1 MARNQPVK
9 IRIAGDAALLN
20 KTLKGVSKRM
30 GGLAKVGKTAGLGM
44 AAGIGVG
51 VAAIVKLGS
60 TMESVER
67 TIRVGTGATG
77 DALDGLM
84 DITKN
89 LAGKVPSDFESIATA
104 VADINTR
111 LGLTGDDLEDFSE
124 QMLNLSRITG
134 TDLQG
139 NIQGVSR
146 VLGDWGDQAG
156 TAAGAADYLFSIAQS
171 TGIEFSQLSRNLVA
185 YGAPLRQIGF
195 DFETSAALIGKFEK
209 EGVNAELVLGSLRQA
224 LGKMAREGEPAI
236 ETFRRTT
243 DAIKNAGTASEANK
257 LALELFGARAG
268 PDMAAAIREGRF
280 ELDDYFEIMDGGGDR
295 INTAAKE
302 TETLGEKLTILKN
315 RVILALTPVVEKA
328 FAAITRAFEALAPH
342 VELLVARFREF
353 LQSEQFQRFQ
363 RQVSQALNK
372 LAQVF
377 ERVKAKVKEFVREN
391 PEAVFAALAVVI
403 GTVLVGAIA
412 AVVAAFA
419 TLLSPAVL
427 VVAGIAAVAAG
438 VTYAW
443 KEFEVFR
450 DIVHGVADFFQD
462 NVVPIFKAAIGGIV
476 EAFESLWDTIEE
488 VVGFIQAIF
497 RGDMEDAW
505 NHLKGA
511 AGAAI
516 GFIVDLFIGLP
527 MDIINAAKPLM
538 GKFAL
543 IVADFTTGLFFK
555 IRDLVQQIPGKIVEF
570 ITAVGADLVRLG
582 GTIASWIG
590 NGILAGISTLKDAV
604 LGALEDLIPDW
615 IPDWLNPFSGNKE
628 KQSLSG
634 GKRKMIPDSNSPDW
648 SSYIAGL
655 GIPKGAQY
663 QFDPLTGRSEL
674 VDAGD
679 QLGLGAPTI
688 SASRLAALGASP
700 ATVLQTSPTEV
711 VINVQGSVV
720 TEGELVENV
729 RLGLLKS
736 QRSGRELVLD

>member
-30 GGLAKVGKTAGLGM
+30 GGLAKIGKTAGLGM
-44 AAGIGVG
+44 AAGVGVG

-84 DITKN
+84 GITKN
-89 LAGKVPSDFESIATA
+89 LATKVPADFESIATA

-156 TAAGAADYLFSIAQS
+156 EAGNAADFLFSVAQS
-171 TGIEFSQLSRNLVA
+171 TGIEFSNLSSALVN

-195 DFETSAALIGKFEK
+195 DFETSAVLIGKFEK

-236 ETFRRTT
+236 ETFQRTT
-243 DAIKNAGTASEANK
+243 DAIKNAGTTAEANK

-280 ELDDYFEIMDGGGDR
+280 ELDDYFELMDGGGDK
-295 INTAAKE
+295 INTAAKQ

-315 RVILALTPVVEKA
+315 RVIVALAPVVEKA
-328 FAAITRAFEALAPH
+328 FAAITKAFENLAPH
-342 VELLVARFREF
+342 VEQLVARFREF
-353 LQSEQFQRFQ
+353 LKSERFQ
-363 RQVSQALNK
+363 KFQKTVSQALEK
-372 LAQVF
+372 LAKVF
-377 ERVKAKVKEFVREN
+377 DRIKAKVKEFVKEH

-403 GTVLVGAIA
+403 GTVLLGAIV

-450 DIVHGVADFFQD
+450 DIVHGVVNFFQD
-462 NVVPIFKAAIGGIV
+462 QVVPRFEAAVETMQRVFEWLWDSIKNVVGLIKA
-476 EAFESLWDTIEE
+476 L
-488 VVGFIQAIF
+488 F
-497 RGDMEDAW
+497 RGDMTAVWD
-505 NHLKGA
+505 HLKTLVGDVVE
-511 AGAAI
+511 G
-516 GFIVDLFIGLP
+516 IVELFIKLP
-527 MDIINAAKPLM
+527 VRILNASKPLM

-555 IRDLVQQIPGKIVEF
+555 ILNLVQQIPDKIVEF
-570 ITAVGADLVRLG
+570 VGAVASDLVSLG
-582 GTIASWIG
+582 GDIAQWIG
-590 NGILAGISTLKDAV
+590 SGLLEGIKGLAGSV
-604 LGALEDLIPDW
+604 LDALEDLIPDW
-615 IPDWLNPFSGNKE
+615 VPGWLNPFGGKKE
-628 KQSLSG
+628 KQSLSST
-634 GKRKMIPDSNSPDW
+634 KRRMIPDSNSSDW
-648 SSYIAGL
+648 SSYVAGL

-663 QFDPLTGRSEL
+663 QFDPLTGRNEL
-674 VDAGD
+674 VNAGD

-688 SASRLAALGASP
+688 SASRLAALGAGP
-700 ATVLQTSPTEV
+700 AGLVQTSPSQVT
-711 VINVQGSVV
+711 INVAGSVV
-720 TEGELVENV
+720 SEGELVENV